1 MTERLPTE
9 DRQRQIADAALR
21 IIAERGLG
29 RFTTSAIAKAVGI
42 TDGAIFRHFPTKEA
56 IVMAAIGRVEEI
68 LFAEPPEPE
77 GDALDR
83 LGAFV
88 RRRARAVRDVPGIS
102 RVVFGESLAKAGGKK
117 GASRVD
123 DMKRRSVQHVRE
135 LLKEARREGI
145 LVEDVPIDDL
155 VAIVQGA
162 ILGMVFGP
170 ERRRS
175 PDSIWRSLET
185 LIRRR

>member
-29 RFTTSAIAKAVGI
+29 RFTTSAIARAVGI
-42 TDGAIFRHFPTKEA
+42 TDGAIFRHFPSKEA

-68 LFAEPPEPE
+68 LFSRMPEPD
-77 GDALDR
+77 GDALER
-83 LGAFV
+83 LGEFV

-117 GASRVD
+117 GAERVD
-123 DMKRRSVQHVRE
+123 AMKLRSVQYIRDR
-135 LLKEARREGI
+135 LREARREGI
-145 LVEDVPIDDL
+145 LVEEIPIDDL

-170 ERRRS
+170 ERKRS
-175 PDSIWRSLET
+175 PESVWRSLEK